1 MRGSAPSATGVQRI
15 RVYIQRADNTQFV
28 LTNVYLFNA
37 TSGALTYDLQPIDLF
52 LREGEKVI
60 LTSIDGS
67 SGGNGHYVSNVCVEE
82 YEA

>member
-1 MRGSAPSATGVQRI
+1 MRGSAPSATGVQRL
-15 RVYIQRADNTQFV
+15 RVYIQRADNITFV

-37 TSGALTYDLQPIDLF
+37 TAGALTYDLQPIDLF

-67 SGGNGHYVSNVCVEE
+67 SGGSGHYVSNVCVEE